1 MRGGVLVSRQVAV
14 LGGGVEGT
22 GKDFRFS
29 SSAGLGQD
37 EEGAGRG
44 DVSYQILGER
54 EKFSFGRFR
63 QNGAERGER
72 GGATRGEGVR
82 KRER

>member
-1 MRGGVLVSRQVAV
+1 MRGRVGVSHRPAV
-14 LGGGVEGT
+14 LGW
-22 GKDFRFS
+22 
-29 SSAGLGQD
+29 D

-44 DVSYQILGER
+44 DVSHQILGER
-54 EKFSFGRFR
+54 ENISFGRFR

>member
-29 SSAGLGQD
+29 SSVGLGQD

-44 DVSYQILGER
+44 DVSYQILG
-54 EKFSFGRFR
+54 
-63 QNGAERGER
+63 
-72 GGATRGEGVR
+72 
-82 KRER
+82 

>member
-1 MRGGVLVSRQVAV
+1 MKKVLSGAYVSRQVAV
-14 LGGGVEGT
+14 LEW
-22 GKDFRFS
+22 
-29 SSAGLGQD
+29 D

-54 EKFSFGRFR
+54 EKNSFGRFR